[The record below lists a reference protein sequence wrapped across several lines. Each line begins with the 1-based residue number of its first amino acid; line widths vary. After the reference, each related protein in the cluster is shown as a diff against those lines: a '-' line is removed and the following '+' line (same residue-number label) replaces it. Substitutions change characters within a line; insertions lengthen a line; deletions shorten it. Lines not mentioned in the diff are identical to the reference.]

1 MALSDAAVRN
11 AKPRERRYKLFDEA
25 GLFLIITPEGGKWW
39 RVRYRWQGKEQTLS
53 LGTYPKVTLRQARL
67 ASDAIHQQ
75 LHAGINP
82 SEARKARFA
91 AMHDTFT
98 VIARD
103 WQAARAPRRSTG
115 HAARIL
121 RDLEK
126 DVLPWIGQKPIR
138 AITAPNLK
146 AILSRMVERGAV
158 ESAHRVLQVCGQVF
172 RYAIAGEQAERNPAA
187 DLKGWLPTPARAHFA
202 TITDPQAIGELLR
215 AIDGYQ
221 GSFPVRCALRLAPR
235 LMVRPGELRQAEW
248 GEFDLNAAEWR
259 IPAAKMKMRDQ
270 HIVPLSR
277 QCLAILQDLQ
287 PLTGKG
293 RYLFPS
299 VRYRDRP
306 MSSNT
311 LNGAL
316 RRMGY
321 GSEEMTAHGFRA
333 LASTRLN
340 EQGWRPDVIERQL
353 AHAERNAVRASYNRA
368 SYLEER
374 RQMLQAWSDELDA
387 LAAGGVVI
395 PIRQR
400 SGKGHE

>member
-53 LGTYPKVTLRQARL
+53 LGTYPKITLRQARL
-67 ASDAIHQQ
+67 ASNAIHQQ

-82 SEARKARFA
+82 SEARKASFA
-91 AMHDTFT
+91 AMQDTFE

-103 WQAARAPRRSTG
+103 WQAARAPRWSTG

-187 DLKGWLPTPARAHFA
+187 DLKGWLPAPARAHFA
-202 TITDPQAIGELLR
+202 TITDPHAIGELLR
-215 AIDGYQ
+215 VIDGYQ

-248 GEFDLNAAEWR
+248 SEFDLNAAEWR

-270 HIVPLSR
+270 HIVPLPR

-374 RQMLQAWSDELDA
+374 RRMLQAWSDELDA

-395 PIRQR
+395 PIRR
-400 SGKGHE
+400 GVDNR

>member
-1 MALSDAAVRN
+1 
-11 AKPRERRYKLFDEA
+11 
-25 GLFLIITPEGGKWW
+25 
-39 RVRYRWQGKEQTLS
+39 
-53 LGTYPKVTLRQARL
+53 
-67 ASDAIHQQ
+67 
-75 LHAGINP
+75 
-82 SEARKARFA
+82 
-91 AMHDTFT
+91 
-98 VIARD
+98 
-103 WQAARAPRRSTG
+103 
-115 HAARIL
+115 
-121 RDLEK
+121 
-126 DVLPWIGQKPIR
+126 
-138 AITAPNLK
+138 
-146 AILSRMVERGAV
+146 
-158 ESAHRVLQVCGQVF
+158 
-172 RYAIAGEQAERNPAA
+172 
-187 DLKGWLPTPARAHFA
+187 
-202 TITDPQAIGELLR
+202 
-215 AIDGYQ
+215 
-221 GSFPVRCALRLAPR
+221 
-235 LMVRPGELRQAEW
+235 MVRPGELRQAEW
-248 GEFDLNAAEWR
+248 SEFDLNAAEWR

-270 HIVPLSR
+270 HTVPLPR

-395 PIRQR
+395 PLKRNA
-400 SGKGHE
+400 E

>member
-11 AKPRERRYKLFDEA
+11 AKPCERRYKLFDEA

-53 LGTYPKVTLRQARL
+53 LGTYPKITLRQARL
-67 ASDAIHQQ
+67 ASNAIHQQ

-82 SEARKARFA
+82 SEARKASFS
-91 AMHDTFT
+91 AMQDTFE

-103 WQAARAPRRSTG
+103 WQAARAPRWSTG

-146 AILSRMVERGAV
+146 AILSRIVERGAV

-187 DLKGWLPTPARAHFA
+187 DLKGWLPAPARAHFA
-202 TITDPQAIGELLR
+202 TITDPHTIGELLR
-215 AIDGYQ
+215 VIDGYQ

-248 GEFDLNAAEWR
+248 SEFDLNAAEWR

-270 HIVPLSR
+270 HIVPLPR

-374 RQMLQAWSDELDA
+374 RRMLQAWSDELDA

-395 PIRQR
+395 PIRR
-400 SGKGHE
+400 GVDNR